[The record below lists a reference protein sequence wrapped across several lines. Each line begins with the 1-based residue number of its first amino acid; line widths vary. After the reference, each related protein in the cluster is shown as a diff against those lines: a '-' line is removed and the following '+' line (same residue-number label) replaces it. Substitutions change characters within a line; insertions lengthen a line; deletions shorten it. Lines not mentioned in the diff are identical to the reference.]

1 MEDVWIFIEGIA
13 VAAVRV
19 ARRVRR
25 GMRRRLNILRLS
37 REDTLIQARYC
48 QQTEAKRWAGIMR
61 ETASARELGWTRA
74 IYVSGQHA
82 WSKNEGR

>member
-13 VAAVRV
+13 VPVVRV

-25 GMRRRLNILRLS
+25 GMRRRLNILRLR
-37 REDTLIQARYC
+37 REDTLIQARYY
-48 QQTEAKRWAGIMR
+48 QQTEAKRWA
-61 ETASARELGWTRA
+61 ETASARDLGWTRA
-74 IYVSGQHA
+74 IYVSSQHA